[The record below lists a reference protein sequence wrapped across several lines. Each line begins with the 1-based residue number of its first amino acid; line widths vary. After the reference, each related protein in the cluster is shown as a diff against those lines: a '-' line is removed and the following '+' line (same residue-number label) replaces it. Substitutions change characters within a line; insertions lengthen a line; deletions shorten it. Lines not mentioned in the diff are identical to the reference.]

1 MLTQIPD
8 RKMLVGAILMGLLL
22 AMVGCAQQDPYIP
35 GYSFYPQP
43 ATVNVMHRGP
53 TEETP
58 LTTLASVTGVR
69 RADPEKNQGPAV
81 VVRLQFQNNGATPVT
96 FDPGTLELVN
106 GELRPFP
113 PPQVQPPHIIDILP
127 GQRQEVTAAFPLPS
141 GSDPQQMSLR
151 NLRLRW
157 QVKLDNYSIPQS
169 ALFEQ
174 GTGNANAYQ
183 QEERP
188 REAY

>member
-1 MLTQIPD
+1 
-8 RKMLVGAILMGLLL
+8 MGLLL
-22 AMVGCAQQDPYIP
+22 AVVGCAQQDPYIP

-43 ATVNVMHRGP
+43 ATVNVMHRGA

-58 LTTLASVTGVR
+58 LTTLASVMGLR
-69 RADPEKNQGPAV
+69 RADPEKNQAPALI
-81 VVRLQFQNNGATPVT
+81 VRLQFQNNGATPVT

-106 GELRPFP
+106 GALRPFP
-113 PPQVQPPHIIDILP
+113 PAQVQPPHIIDILP
-127 GQRQEVTAAFPLPS
+127 GQRQEITAAFPLPS

-183 QEERP
+183 NNYQEEQP
-188 REAY
+188 RETY